1 MIRKGE
7 GGSYPFDVMVQ
18 KISVISLG
26 CVRNTV
32 DSQVLLGDAKANGCA
47 IVGLEEAD
55 TVIIN
60 TCGFIEEA
68 KKESIDTILDV
79 IKMKAQGKIKKII
92 VAGCLSER
100 YAQELRKEFPEVD
113 EFRGIQK
120 LVQDKVQAQVRLT
133 PEHLAY
139 LKICESCFNHC
150 AFCIIPKI
158 KGKFSSRHIDSV
170 LKEAQKLDGEGV
182 QELNIVGQ
190 DITAYGMDLQ
200 RKKMLAELVKSL
212 CARLKSVH
220 WIRLLYMY
228 PAHITDELLRV
239 IAEEPKVCKYIDVP
253 LQHISDRILKAMK
266 RGITAQQTY
275 ALIKKIRT
283 IIPGVRIRTAF
294 ITGLPGETDE
304 EFAQLC
310 EFVREMRFDKVG
322 VFEYSP
328 EEGTTAFDMMDQIP
342 KRVSAS
348 RRNKLMKIQQKISGE
363 LQEAMIGQA
372 CEVLIESCSE
382 KDLYAGRTQYDAPD
396 VDGLV
401 YVRSARKLRM
411 GEFVQVQITDG
422 YEYDLIGEVAA

>member
-1 MIRKGE
+1 LRKGQ
-7 GGSYPFDVMVQ
+7 GFYPFDFMEQ
-18 KISVISLG
+18 KISIISLG

-32 DSQVLLGDAKANGCA
+32 DSQVLLGEARAQGCA
-47 IVGLEEAD
+47 IVGLDEAD

-79 IKMKAQGKIKKII
+79 IRMKSQGKVKKII

-120 LVQDKVQAQVRLT
+120 LVQDKVQKQVRLT
-133 PEHLAY
+133 PEYLAY

-150 AFCIIPKI
+150 AFCVIPKI

-170 LKEAQKLDGEGV
+170 LAEAQRLDRDGV
-182 QELNIVGQ
+182 RELNIVGQ

-200 RKKMLAELVKSL
+200 RRKMLAELVRSL
-212 CARLKSVH
+212 CARLRSVQ

-228 PAHITDELLRV
+228 PAHITDELLQV
-239 IAEEPKVCKYIDVP
+239 IAEEKKVCKYIDVP
-253 LQHISDRILKAMK
+253 LQHISDRILKVMK
-266 RGITAQQTY
+266 RGITTRQTY
-275 ALIKKIRT
+275 ALIEKIRKA
-283 IIPGVRIRTAF
+283 IPGVRIRTAF
-294 ITGLPGETDE
+294 IAGLPGETEE
-304 EFAQLC
+304 EFAELC

-328 EEGTTAFDMMDQIP
+328 EEGTAAFDMPDQIP
-342 KRVSAS
+342 KRVRIS

-363 LQEAMIGQA
+363 LQEAMIGQT
-372 CEVLIESCSE
+372 CEVLIEGCFE
-382 KDLYAGRTQYDAPD
+382 KGLYAGRTQYDAPD
-396 VDGLV
+396 VDGIV
-401 YVRSARKLRM
+401 HVRSARKLQM
-411 GEFVQVQITDG
+411 GEFVQVKIADG